1 MENKFCDY
9 LVNIGLVDIKTGK
22 NLKDINHEIVKSKNN
37 QNFSDSFF
45 ISLMEYLNNLTE
57 NQKKYMSLNLPLRFL
72 LNIEKEK
79 KQKLLSLL
87 SKKEKDEKYI
97 KIKYLFTWMKNNKII
112 KESNPISKET
122 SGTSLNNYKMSF
134 DEFMNGKNKK
144 GKELNYRYINNN
156 YGEQF
161 KNKMKIKKINSY
173 NNNYYSQKANDIIKN
188 KKILTT
194 EDKKEL
200 LQLSECTFK
209 PSINNTANNSFLL
222 TNANSDFHSTFEKL
236 YKDSEKYRIKKN
248 IKAIEYDHLMNKD
261 LTFKPSLC
269 ETPKSI
275 SNLRFDKFEIRQQ
288 NFLNY
293 KNFMKNKIKKNIEN
307 SVETRCSF
315 TPEINRVFD
324 FIYSSSTNKNNNN
337 ITTHEDKNL
346 NSNSNVNTNTNNNN
360 CESYYSISTIKTI
373 PAYVRLY
380 DDSKRRNNSFI
391 QKEIEY
397 KKSINEMANRTSKKF
412 YKVDYDKIRSLSG
425 NKEKKLI
432 YEKTKKKVEEEEGI
446 TFKPYLNLNNKYLGR
461 IKGNFYERNKID
473 KKNLIFDNFET
484 FQENDRKKTKKY
496 TEDEKKQIVN
506 NIVKRLYKES
516 FDKNLKKRIE
526 YNNSNNNNDVK
537 ETSMNKLKQSSES
550 NL

>member
-22 NLKDINHEIVKSKNN
+22 NLKDANHDIAKSKSK

-97 KIKYLFTWMKNNKII
+97 KLKYLFAWMKNIKI
-112 KESNPISKET
+112 KKSSNPISKET
-122 SGTSLNNYKMSF
+122 SGISLSNYKISF
-134 DEFMNGKNKK
+134 DEFMNGRNKK
-144 GKELNYRYINNN
+144 GNQIKYKYINNK
-156 YGEQF
+156 YGDQL
-161 KNKMKIKKINSY
+161 KNKMRIKKINSY
-173 NNNYYSQKANDIIKN
+173 NNNYYNRKANDIIKN
-188 KKILTT
+188 NEILTT

-209 PSINNTANNSFLL
+209 PSINNTANNSLL
-222 TNANSDFHSTFEKL
+222 ITNANSEFHSTFEKL

-248 IKAIEYDHLMNKD
+248 IKAIEYEHMLNKD

-275 SNLRFDKFEIRQQ
+275 SNLKFEKFEIRQQ

-293 KNFMKNKIKKNIEN
+293 TNLIKNKLKKSIEN

-315 TPEINRVFD
+315 SPKINRVFD
-324 FIYSSSTNKNNNN
+324 FIYSSSTNKKHN
-337 ITTHEDKNL
+337 ITTNEDKNL
-346 NSNSNVNTNTNNNN
+346 NSNSNTNTNTNNNN

-373 PAYVRLY
+373 PAFVRLY

-412 YKVDYDKIRSLSG
+412 YKVDYEKLRNLSG

-432 YEKTKKKVEEEEGI
+432 YEKTRKKVEEDEGI
-446 TFKPYLNLNNKYLGR
+446 TFKPMLNLSNKYIER
-461 IKGNFYERNKID
+461 IKGNFFERNKID
-473 KKNLIFDNFET
+473 KKNSIFENFSKFE
-484 FQENDRKKTKKY
+484 EKERKKTKKY
-496 TEDEKKQIVN
+496 TEDEKKQIVS
-506 NIVKRLYKES
+506 NIVKRLYNES
-516 FDKNLKKRIE
+516 MDKNLKKRNE
-526 YNNSNNNNDVK
+526 YNNYNNKNDLNESN
-537 ETSMNKLKQSSES
+537 MNKLRQSSEF

>member
-9 LVNIGLVDIKTGK
+9 LVNIGLVDLKTSK
-22 NLKDINHEIVKSKNN
+22 DLKDVNHDISKTKNN

-97 KIKYLFTWMKNNKII
+97 KLKHLFIWMKNNKI
-112 KESNPISKET
+112 KKASNPISKET
-122 SGTSLNNYKMSF
+122 SGISLNNYKMSF
-134 DEFMNGKNKK
+134 EEFMNGKNKK
-144 GKELNYRYINNN
+144 GNVIKYKYINKI
-156 YGEQF
+156 YGDQL
-161 KNKMKIKKINSY
+161 KNKMRIKKINSY
-173 NNNYYSQKANDIIKN
+173 NNNYYSQKTNDIIKN
-188 KKILTT
+188 KEILTT

-209 PSINNTANNSFLL
+209 PSINNTMNNSLL
-222 TNANSDFHSTFEKL
+222 ITNANSEFRSTFEKL

-248 IKAIEYDHLMNKD
+248 IKAIEYEHMMNKD

-275 SNLRFDKFEIRQQ
+275 SNLKFEKFEIRQQ

-293 KNFMKNKIKKNIEN
+293 KNFIKNKLKKNIED

-315 TPEINRVFD
+315 SPKINRVFD
-324 FIYSSSTNKNNNN
+324 FIYSSSTNKKHN
-337 ITTHEDKNL
+337 ITTNEDKNL
-346 NSNSNVNTNTNNNN
+346 NSNSNTNSNTNNNN

-373 PAYVRLY
+373 PAFVRLY

-391 QKEIEY
+391 QKEKEY
-397 KKSINEMANRTSKKF
+397 EKSINEMANRTSKKF
-412 YKVDYDKIRSLSG
+412 YKVDYDKIRNLSG

-432 YEKTKKKVEEEEGI
+432 YEKTRKKVEEEEGI
-446 TFKPYLNLNNKYLGR
+446 TFKPVL
-461 IKGNFYERNKID
+461 
-473 KKNLIFDNFET
+473 
-484 FQENDRKKTKKY
+484 
-496 TEDEKKQIVN
+496 
-506 NIVKRLYKES
+506 
-516 FDKNLKKRIE
+516 NLKKRIQFLKILL
-526 YNNSNNNNDVK
+526 NS
-537 ETSMNKLKQSSES
+537 
-550 NL
+550 

>member
-22 NLKDINHEIVKSKNN
+22 NLKDINHDIAKSKSK

-97 KIKYLFTWMKNNKII
+97 KLKFLFAWMKNIKI
-112 KESNPISKET
+112 KKSSNPISKET
-122 SGTSLNNYKMSF
+122 SGISLSNYKISF
-134 DEFMNGKNKK
+134 DEFMNGRNKK
-144 GKELNYRYINNN
+144 GNQIKYKYINNK
-156 YGEQF
+156 YGDQL
-161 KNKMKIKKINSY
+161 KNKMRIKKINSY
-173 NNNYYSQKANDIIKN
+173 NNNYYNQKANDIIKN
-188 KKILTT
+188 NEILTT

-209 PSINNTANNSFLL
+209 PSINNTVNNSLL
-222 TNANSDFHSTFEKL
+222 ITNANSEFHSTFEKL

-248 IKAIEYDHLMNKD
+248 IKAIEYEHLLNKD
-261 LTFKPSLC
+261 LTFKPNLC

-275 SNLRFDKFEIRQQ
+275 SNLKFEKFEIRQQ

-293 KNFMKNKIKKNIEN
+293 KNFSKNKLKKSIEN

-315 TPEINRVFD
+315 SPKINRVFD
-324 FIYSSSTNKNNNN
+324 FIYSSSNNKKHN
-337 ITTHEDKNL
+337 ITTNEDKNL
-346 NSNSNVNTNTNNNN
+346 NSNSNTNTNTNNNN

-373 PAYVRLY
+373 PAFVRLY

-397 KKSINEMANRTSKKF
+397 KKSIDEMANRTSKKF
-412 YKVDYDKIRSLSG
+412 YKVDYEKLRNLSG

-432 YEKTKKKVEEEEGI
+432 YEKTRKKVEEDEGI
-446 TFKPYLNLNNKYLGR
+446 TFKPMLNLSNKYIER
-461 IKGNFYERNKID
+461 IKGNFYERNKIN
-473 KKNLIFDNFET
+473 KKNSIFENFSKFE
-484 FQENDRKKTKKY
+484 EKDRKKTKKY
-496 TEDEKKQIVN
+496 TEDEKKQIVS
-506 NIVKRLYKES
+506 NIVKRLYNES

-526 YNNSNNNNDVK
+526 YNNYNNKIDLN
-537 ETSMNKLKQSSES
+537 EPSMNKLKQSSEF